1 MAKSGTIKG
10 NKIGNYGVE
19 IDWSASQSVADN
31 SSTITAKVYITYYS
45 IDIKARSGGKCTIDG
60 TTYTYSTAAINH
72 NAGSAYRR
80 LVATKAHTVKH
91 GSDGTRKCS
100 ISASFPFDLS
110 SSNYGHIGTLSA
122 SDEVEL
128 DTIDRES
135 AITKAADVTLGTS
148 CSVKWTPASASFR
161 YVLEFS
167 MGGWSYTTGV
177 IHPNQTSAYTYTGY
191 KISLDAAKQIPNAS
205 SGTMK
210 VTLYTYSDK
219 DGTVPVGS
227 ADSATFTVTVPDSS
241 DTRPTVSMTL
251 APVHSLPDAF
261 AGLYIQG
268 KTKVKATLSATAKYG
283 ASVKAYTMK
292 VESATYDE
300 DDGLTSGY
308 LAGSGNITV
317 YGYAKDSRGLTG
329 SVSKAIT
336 VIGYGKPQIL
346 AATGETD
353 VVAARCDKDGNITD
367 SGTYLKIKA
376 KRSYSK
382 LVSGGAQRNF
392 CKIRYRYKKEGGA
405 WSSWVT
411 ILAADSLASDEIKT
425 GALLN
430 GALDAKSTYYVQVQ
444 AIDDI
449 GEAAS
454 TTIAI
459 QTDKVY
465 WHRNGKRRSF
475 TFGGYVEDDNTFAI
489 AEDIT
494 FKAKGPLQAL
504 GGGNID
510 CLTLGT
516 KLTATANEPISLN
529 NIKTPGNY
537 YSPNAANSQYI
548 AGSPYTAGGFGMTV
562 REMQTTGFIRQ
573 ELFYG
578 RTTWIRHFDGES
590 WSDWWRY
597 QTTTVPETACADY
610 VIETGV
616 TDGWT
621 WKKWKDGTYQAFG
634 TFEVKPS
641 ESTQNESLYR
651 TNNMTIAL
659 PFNIS
664 SAYVSGTAVG
674 YYWITNGGISGDSA
688 ITLRIMSDKAF
699 DTTKAIEVR
708 LTVMGKTEE

>member
-10 NKIGNYGVE
+10 NKIGHYGVE

-45 IDIKARSGGKCTIDG
+45 IDIKARSSGKCTIDG

-72 NAGSAYRR
+72 NAGAAYRR
-80 LVATKAHTVKH
+80 LVATKTHTVKH
-91 GSDGTRKCS
+91 DSDGTGKCS
-100 ISASFPFDLS
+100 ISASFPFDLT
-110 SSNYGHIGTLSA
+110 SSNYGYIGTLSA

-135 AITKAADVTLGTS
+135 AITKAADVTLGTN
-148 CSVKWTPASASFR
+148 CSVKWTPESASFR
-161 YVLEFS
+161 YKLKFS
-167 MGGWSYTTGV
+167 LGDWSYTTGV
-177 IHPNQTSAYTYTGY
+177 IHPNQTAAYTYSGY
-191 KISLDAAKQIPNAS
+191 KIPLDVAKQIPNGTT
-205 SGTMK
+205 GTMTVK
-210 VTLYTYSDK
+210 LYTYSDSSATNQIG
-219 DGTVPVGS
+219 D

-241 DTRPTVSMTL
+241 DTRPTVSMTV
-251 APVHSLPDAF
+251 APVHSLPNAF

-268 KTKVKATLSATAKYG
+268 KTKVKATLSATEKYG

-292 VESATYDE
+292 AESATYDE

-317 YGYAKDSRGLTG
+317 YGYAKDSRGFTG
-329 SVSKAIT
+329 STSKKIT
-336 VIGYGKPQIL
+336 VIGYSKPQIV
-346 AATGETD
+346 D
-353 VVAARCDKDGNITD
+353 VVAARCDKNGNLTD
-367 SGTYLKIKA
+367 SGTFLKIEA
-376 KRSYSK
+376 KRIYSK
-382 LVSGGAQRNF
+382 VTSGGAQLNF
-392 CKIRYRYKKEGGA
+392 CQIRYRYKPEGGA
-405 WSSWVT
+405 WSSWAT

-430 GALDAKSTYYVQVQ
+430 GALNAKTTYYVQVQ
-444 AIDDI
+444 ALDDM

-454 TTIAI
+454 TTIAV
-459 QTDKVY
+459 QTEKVY
-465 WHRNGKRRSF
+465 WHRSGKRRAF

-494 FKAKGPLQAL
+494 FKAKGPLHAL

-516 KLTATANEPISLN
+516 KLTATASEPISLN

-537 YSPNAANSQYI
+537 YSPNGANSQYI
-548 AGSPYTAGGFGMTV
+548 TNSPYTAGGFGMTV

-573 ELFYG
+573 EIFYG

-616 TDGWT
+616 TNGWT

-641 ESTQNESLYR
+641 ESTKNESLYR
-651 TNNMTIAL
+651 TNNMTIEL
-659 PFNIS
+659 PFTIS

-674 YYWITNGGISGDSA
+674 YYWITNGGKSGDSA